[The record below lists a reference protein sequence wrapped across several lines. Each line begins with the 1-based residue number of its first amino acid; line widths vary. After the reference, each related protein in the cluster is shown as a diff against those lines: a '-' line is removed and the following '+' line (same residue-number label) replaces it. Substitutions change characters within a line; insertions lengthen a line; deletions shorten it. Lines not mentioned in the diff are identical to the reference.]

1 MNNHIIH
8 VDPQITQYTVYIT
21 DNHTGYSIVEKNVT
35 RTQFTIG
42 ISENVLSPI
51 YQISAWNAV
60 GEGELSEPVHGCI
73 PRSKL
78 YICWSHFQLLSRTPV
93 CVSYQGSGKEI
104 IVICLLNDMAKL
116 YFLSAVP
123 RKIAGENVVLT
134 AASNILHINLHV
146 SSH

>member
-21 DNHTGYSIVEKNVT
+21 DNHTDYSIVEKNVT

-78 YICWSHFQLLSRTPV
+78 YILLVTFSAPQQNPSVGLEKRL
-93 CVSYQGSGKEI
+93 
-104 IVICLLNDMAKL
+104 VICLLNDKTV
-116 YFLSAVP
+116 LSFC
-123 RKIAGENVVLT
+123 
-134 AASNILHINLHV
+134 
-146 SSH
+146 SSSQDCR

>member
-1 MNNHIIH
+1 MNNHIIQ

-21 DNHTGYSIVEKNVT
+21 DNHTGNSIIEKNVT
-35 RTQFTIG
+35 RTQFTFG
-42 ISENVLSPI
+42 ISEDVLSPM
-51 YQISAWNAV
+51 YQISAWNAG

-78 YICWSHFQLLSRTPV
+78 SVSHIAEPQ
-93 CVSYQGSGKEI
+93 CVYHTEGLEKRL
-104 IVICLLNDMAKL
+104 VICLLNGMAKL

-123 RKIAGENVVLT
+123 RKIAGENVVLS
-134 AASNILHINLHV
+134 AASNILHIYLHV